1 MVLNRKLL
9 IGSGAAAVIMA
20 GGIYG
25 GVALAQASPTATS
38 TSTPAATSTTTTG
51 TSSPK
56 PNGQAGQ
63 VARQNYLQ
71 HLASRLNV
79 SVDALTSAMKGAG
92 HDSVADAVK
101 AGTITQAQA
110 DKINQRI
117 DSGQGGPF
125 LGVRPLGP
133 HPGGPNGF
141 GPGARILPTI
151 AKALNLQPADL
162 MSQLRS
168 GKSLSAIASAQNV
181 SLSTVSSAVKAQLD
195 PLVSSNKM
203 TATQESNILQRI
215 SSGNLGGPRGPHGP
229 RPNNASPKPSA

>member
-1 MVLNRKLL
+1 
-9 IGSGAAAVIMA
+9 
-20 GGIYG
+20 
-25 GVALAQASPTATS
+25 VALAQASPTATS
-38 TSTPAATSTTTTG
+38 TTAPAATTTATTG
-51 TSSPK
+51 TSPSPK
-56 PNGQAGQ
+56 PNSQAGQ
-63 VARQNYLQ
+63 AARQNYLQ

-101 AGTITQAQA
+101 AGTLTQAQA

-125 LGVRPLGP
+125 LGVGSLGP
-133 HPGGPNGF
+133 RPGGSNGA
-141 GPGARILPTI
+141 GPRAQILPAI

-203 TATQESNILQRI
+203 TATQESNILSQI
-215 SSGNLGGPRGPHGP
+215 SSGNLPAPRGPHGQ